1 MATNSYVRWWTDTN
15 EQNLLQ
21 SLMTEAIKF
30 HGFDLVYMPRSM
42 RREDTLYN
50 EDILSKFTAT
60 YSIEAYLKNVT
71 GWDGQGNFL
80 SKFGLRVDDK
90 MTLMISRQR
99 FDEIIPR
106 ARLTTGQISAEEG
119 STAVTGNNTKF
130 RSELKV
136 GDIIITS
143 RSGQSRT
150 IVSISS
156 NTKLTVDAPYTT
168 AVDSEYFS
176 IPVTTPTVL
185 PTDRSILP
193 PSRPMEGDLIYFPE
207 PLNVMMEVKYVQHE
221 KASGQFYPLGKLTFY
236 EVECE
241 IFTYNHEVIET
252 GDPSIDVYAQ
262 TYEYQMDLFLAQES
276 GTGVYEVGEQVY
288 QGPNLAAATATAN
301 VVSWDA
307 DNRIL
312 RVGNITGEFKTATL
326 VTGYTTTAAYYLDEA
341 PNTLLMP
348 STKAA
353 DNNYLDEQDNDIVDS
368 REIHRIVGGV

>member
-21 SLMTEAIKF
+21 GLMTEAIKF
-30 HGFDLVYMPRSM
+30 YGIDLVYLPRSM

-60 YSIEAYLKNVT
+60 YSLEAYLKNVT

-90 MTLMISRQR
+90 MTLMISRER

-106 ARLTTGQISAEEG
+106 ARLTTGQISVDVDG
-119 STAVTGNNTKF
+119 TVVSGNNTKF
-130 RSELKV
+130 RSELKP
-136 GDIIITS
+136 GDVIITS
-143 RSGQSRT
+143 RTGQART
-150 IVSISS
+150 IVSIQS
-156 NTKLTVDAPYTT
+156 NTKLKVDTPYTT
-168 AVDSEYFS
+168 AVESEYFS
-176 IPVTTPTVL
+176 IPTTTPTVL
-185 PTDRSILP
+185 PTDRSSLP

-221 KASGQFYPLGKLTFY
+221 KASGQFYTLGKLTFY

-252 GDPSIDVYAQ
+252 GDPSIDIYAQ
-262 TYEYQMDLFLAQES
+262 TYEYQQDLFLVEES
-276 GTGVYEVGEQVY
+276 GAGVYEVGEHVY
-288 QGPNLAAATATAN
+288 QGSSMGDSTASAD
-301 VVSWDA
+301 VVSWDEN
-307 DNRIL
+307 NRIL
-312 RVGNITGEFKTATL
+312 RVGNIKGEFAP
-326 VTGYTTTAAYYLDEA
+326 AALIIGQSSRASYYLEET

-348 STKAA
+348 ATKAA
-353 DNNYLDEQDNDIVDS
+353 DNVYLDEQDNDIIDRRDV
-368 REIHRIVGGV
+368 HRIVGGI